1 MCYTQ
6 CMNKYLS
13 KLQEKVNQ
21 TMYLRQGI
29 SYLGL
34 FGSAA
39 RGEEKTHSDID
50 VLIDFNRKKT
60 LFDLADIQLYLEATL
75 GRKVDLVTRKN
86 IKPVLKPY
94 IDQDLITIYEQN

>member
-1 MCYTQ
+1 
-6 CMNKYLS
+6 MNKYLS
-13 KLQEKVNQ
+13 KLQEKSNQ
-21 TMYLRQGI
+21 AMYLEQGI

-39 RGEEKTHSDID
+39 RGEEKFSSDID
-50 VLIDFNRKKT
+50 VLIDFNQHKT
-60 LFDLADIQLYLEATL
+60 LFDLADIQFYLEITL

-86 IKPVLKPY
+86 IKPILKPY